1 MQRQRKWAIGILL
14 CIVAVL
20 LAIWVGV
27 AKDEKD
33 GDRESLYENEDYGIG
48 FRMPQGYTE
57 NPFYISDMETDGNG
71 LMVEFFAPEADMQ
84 IFSFWYLDKAYWENE
99 VKESYSGM
107 YRQVYAD
114 EERGAALRFCDG
126 CAV

>member
-1 MQRQRKWAIGILL
+1 MKKQRKWAIGILL

-20 LAIWVGV
+20 LAIWVGA

-57 NPFYISDMETDGNG
+57 NVLYFRHGNG
-71 LMVEFFAPEADMQ
+71 RKWANGR
-84 IFSFWYLDKAYWENE
+84 IFCT
-99 VKESYSGM
+99 GGG
-107 YRQVYAD
+107 YAD
-114 EERGAALRFCDG
+114 FLLLVSG
-126 CAV
+126 

>member
-33 GDRESLYENEDYGIG
+33 GDRESLYENEDYGLG
-48 FRMPQGYTE
+48 FWMPQGYTE
-57 NPFYISDMETDGNG
+57 DPFYISDMETVGNRIDGRVFCTG
-71 LMVEFFAPEADMQ
+71 
-84 IFSFWYLDKAYWENE
+84 
-99 VKESYSGM
+99 G
-107 YRQVYAD
+107 RYAD
-114 EERGAALRFCDG
+114 FLFLVSG
-126 CAV
+126 

>member
-33 GDRESLYENEDYGIG
+33 GDRESLYENEDFGCRRAIRRIR
-48 FRMPQGYTE
+48 F
-57 NPFYISDMETDGNG
+57 
-71 LMVEFFAPEADMQ
+71 
-84 IFSFWYLDKAYWENE
+84 IFPTWKRLEM
-99 VKESYSGM
+99 G
-107 YRQVYAD
+107 
-114 EERGAALRFCDG
+114 
-126 CAV
+126 

>member
-84 IFSFWYLDKAYWENE
+84 IFSFWYLDRHIGKMRSRKAIRGCIDRFMRMRNE
-99 VKESYSGM
+99 CCS
-107 YRQVYAD
+107 AF
-114 EERGAALRFCDG
+114 L
-126 CAV
+126 